1 MQSRLQYISCG
12 KSALAQA
19 DNIKKALDNGADWI
33 QVRWK
38 HATFHQKLALS
49 EGAVKICK
57 SYQATCIINDSTDI
71 ARRVD
76 ADGVHLGLTD
86 ESISA
91 ARTTLGP
98 NKIIGGTANTLT
110 DVLQRI
116 EERCDYIGLGPFR
129 FTSNKEKLSPI
140 LRLNGYRHLFSE
152 LRKRNVDTPPIF
164 AIGGI
169 ELADIENIRNTGAFG
184 IAVSTLVTNQP
195 NLIPLIKEKLK

>member
-12 KSALAQA
+12 KSAFEQA

-38 HATFHQKLALS
+38 HATFHQKLELS
-49 EGAVKICK
+49 ENVVKICK
-57 SYQATCIINDSTDI
+57 SYRATCIINDSADI

-76 ADGVHLGLTD
+76 ADGIHLGLTD
-86 ESISA
+86 ESINA
-91 ARTTLGP
+91 ARTTLGA

-110 DVLQRI
+110 DILQRI
-116 EERCDYIGLGPFR
+116 KEKCDYIGLGPFR
-129 FTSNKEKLSPI
+129 FTLNKEKLSPI
-140 LRLNGYRHLFSE
+140 LGLIGYRNLFSE
-152 LRKRNVDTPPIF
+152 LKKLNVEIPPIF

-169 ELADIENIRNTGAFG
+169 ELTDIENIRNTGAFG